1 MQHFKLV
8 NWLIRVL
15 ISRTGYYNWI
25 SFFFITCGEQTTDKT
40 KMDTIENGNLDGNMR
55 QEKTCLSFLSK
66 FDLDVPLNRF
76 LANAGTFAIFTI
88 LLIRVSMDQFYENH
102 EYHEDKGYHKDTLG
116 FESGAYF
123 FLGFFS
129 FSKFCDDIYTLIN
142 FKPMNRF
149 FYNFWRC
156 YGLLMNTMFGLSLT
170 LRLIRLIFTE
180 YNQNISDTTLQN
192 NSPYF
197 MVSSIL
203 ADTLQNFETTV
214 YANFIVIAIIR

>member
-15 ISRTGYYNWI
+15 ISRTGYYIWI
-25 SFFFITCGEQTTDKT
+25 SFFFIKSGEQTTDKT
-40 KMDTIENGNLDGNMR
+40 KMDTIENGNLDGIMG

-102 EYHEDKGYHKDTLG
+102 NPKVKDTLG

-142 FKPMNRF
+142 FKPMDRF

-170 LRLIRLIFTE
+170 LRLIRLIFTDC
-180 YNQNISDTTLQN
+180 NQAISETTFL
-192 NSPYF
+192 NS
-197 MVSSIL
+197 
-203 ADTLQNFETTV
+203 LQNFETIV

>member
-1 MQHFKLV
+1 M
-8 NWLIRVL
+8 NI
-15 ISRTGYYNWI
+15 
-25 SFFFITCGEQTTDKT
+25 
-40 KMDTIENGNLDGNMR
+40 IEDGNLDGTMG
-55 QEKTCLSFLSK
+55 QEKTWFSCLSFLSK

-88 LLIRVSMDQFYENH
+88 LLIRVSVDQFYENH

-142 FKPMNRF
+142 FKPMDRF

-170 LRLIRLIFTE
+170 LRLIRLILPDG
-180 YNQNISDTTLQN
+180 NQAISDTCRH
-192 NSPYF
+192 
-197 MVSSIL
+197 
-203 ADTLQNFETTV
+203 LQNFETIV

>member
-1 MQHFKLV
+1 
-8 NWLIRVL
+8 
-15 ISRTGYYNWI
+15 
-25 SFFFITCGEQTTDKT
+25 
-40 KMDTIENGNLDGNMR
+40 MDIIENGNLDGNMG
-55 QEKTCLSFLSK
+55 QEKKWYSYLSN

-76 LANAGTFAIFTI
+76 LANAGTFGLFTV
-88 LLIRVSMDQFYENH
+88 LLIRVSVDQFYENH
-102 EYHEDKGYHKDTLG
+102 KYPQGKDTLG

-142 FKPMNRF
+142 FKPVERF

-170 LRLIRLIFTE
+170 LRLIRLIWV
-180 YNQNISDTTLQN
+180 SDMTYEDGLQKW
-192 NSPYF
+192 
-197 MVSSIL
+197 
-203 ADTLQNFETTV
+203 ETIV

>member
-1 MQHFKLV
+1 
-8 NWLIRVL
+8 
-15 ISRTGYYNWI
+15 
-25 SFFFITCGEQTTDKT
+25 
-40 KMDTIENGNLDGNMR
+40 MDIIEDGNLDGTVG
-55 QEKTCLSFLSK
+55 QEKTWFSCLSN

-76 LANAGTFAIFTI
+76 LANSGTYGIFTV
-88 LLIRVSMDQFYENH
+88 LLIKVSVDQFYENH
-102 EYHEDKGYHKDTLG
+102 KYPQVKDTLG

-142 FKPMNRF
+142 FKPMDRF

-170 LRLIRLIFTE
+170 LRLIRLIFTDG
-180 YNQNISDTTLQN
+180 NQAISDTTVQN
-192 NSPYF
+192 SSYS
-197 MVSSIL
+197 MVSSVLADTSDPRAPPTQQPLDGVEGSL
-203 ADTLQNFETTV
+203 ADTLQNFETIV

>member
-15 ISRTGYYNWI
+15 ISRTGYYIWI
-25 SFFFITCGEQTTDKT
+25 SFFFIKSGEQTTDKT
-40 KMDTIENGNLDGNMR
+40 KMDTIENGNLDGNMG

-88 LLIRVSMDQFYENH
+88 LLIRVSVDQFYENH
-102 EYHEDKGYHKDTLG
+102 NPKVKDTLG

-170 LRLIRLIFTE
+170 LRLIRLIFTDC
-180 YNQNISDTTLQN
+180 NQAISDTTLL
-192 NSPYF
+192 NS
-197 MVSSIL
+197 
-203 ADTLQNFETTV
+203 LQNFETIV

>member
-1 MQHFKLV
+1 M
-8 NWLIRVL
+8 NI
-15 ISRTGYYNWI
+15 
-25 SFFFITCGEQTTDKT
+25 
-40 KMDTIENGNLDGNMR
+40 IEDGNLDGTMG
-55 QEKTCLSFLSK
+55 QEKTWFSCLSFLSK

-88 LLIRVSMDQFYENH
+88 LLIRVSVDQFYENH
-102 EYHEDKGYHKDTLG
+102 NPKVKDTLG

-180 YNQNISDTTLQN
+180 CNQNISDTTLQN

-203 ADTLQNFETTV
+203 ADTLQNFETIV

>member
-15 ISRTGYYNWI
+15 ISRTGYYIWI
-25 SFFFITCGEQTTDKT
+25 SFFFIKSGEQTTDKT
-40 KMDTIENGNLDGNMR
+40 KMDTIENGNLDDSMG

-88 LLIRVSMDQFYENH
+88 LLIRVSVDQFYENH
-102 EYHEDKGYHKDTLG
+102 NPKVKDTLG

-170 LRLIRLIFTE
+170 LRLIRLIFTDC
-180 YNQNISDTTLQN
+180 NQAISDTTLL
-192 NSPYF
+192 NS
-197 MVSSIL
+197 
-203 ADTLQNFETTV
+203 LQNFETIV

>member
-1 MQHFKLV
+1 
-8 NWLIRVL
+8 
-15 ISRTGYYNWI
+15 
-25 SFFFITCGEQTTDKT
+25 
-40 KMDTIENGNLDGNMR
+40 MDTIENGNLDGNMG

-76 LANAGTFAIFTI
+76 LANSGFFALFTV
-88 LLIRVSMDQFYENH
+88 LLVKVSVDQFYENH
-102 EYHEDKGYHKDTLG
+102 KYPQVKDSLG

-142 FKPMNRF
+142 FKPMDRF

-170 LRLIRLIFTE
+170 LRLIRLIFKDG
-180 YNQNISDTTLQN
+180 NQDISDT
-192 NSPYF
+192 SF
-197 MVSSIL
+197 FC
-203 ADTLQNFETTV
+203 DTLQNFETIV

>member
-1 MQHFKLV
+1 MKGSLAFMQHFKLV

-15 ISRTGYYNWI
+15 ISRTGYYIWI

-40 KMDTIENGNLDGNMR
+40 KMDTIENGNLDGNMG

-88 LLIRVSMDQFYENH
+88 LLIRVSVDQFYENH
-102 EYHEDKGYHKDTLG
+102 NPKVKDTLG

-170 LRLIRLIFTE
+170 LRLIRLIFTDC
-180 YNQNISDTTLQN
+180 NQAISDTTLL
-192 NSPYF
+192 NS
-197 MVSSIL
+197 
-203 ADTLQNFETTV
+203 LQNFETIV

>member
-15 ISRTGYYNWI
+15 ISRTGYYIWI

-40 KMDTIENGNLDGNMR
+40 KMDTIENGNLDGNMG

-88 LLIRVSMDQFYENH
+88 LLIRVSVDQFYENH
-102 EYHEDKGYHKDTLG
+102 NPKVKDTLG

-170 LRLIRLIFTE
+170 LRLIRLIFTDC
-180 YNQNISDTTLQN
+180 NQAISDTTLL
-192 NSPYF
+192 NS
-197 MVSSIL
+197 
-203 ADTLQNFETTV
+203 LQNFETIV

>member
-1 MQHFKLV
+1 
-8 NWLIRVL
+8 
-15 ISRTGYYNWI
+15 
-25 SFFFITCGEQTTDKT
+25 
-40 KMDTIENGNLDGNMR
+40 MDIIENGNLDGTMD
-55 QEKTCLSFLSK
+55 QEKTWFSCLSN

-76 LANAGTFAIFTI
+76 LANSGTFGIFI
-88 LLIRVSMDQFYENH
+88 VLLIRVSVDQFYENH
-102 EYHEDKGYHKDTLG
+102 DSKDKDTLG

-142 FKPMNRF
+142 FKPMDRF

-170 LRLIRLIFTE
+170 LRLIRLIVTDG
-180 YNQNISDTTLQN
+180 NQAISDTKLQN
-192 NSPYF
+192 F
-197 MVSSIL
+197 MVSSVL
-203 ADTLQNFETTV
+203 ADTLQNFETIV

>member
-1 MQHFKLV
+1 MK
-8 NWLIRVL
+8 
-15 ISRTGYYNWI
+15 
-25 SFFFITCGEQTTDKT
+25 TCGEKTTDKT
-40 KMDTIENGNLDGNMR
+40 KMDIIEDGNLDGTMG
-55 QEKTCLSFLSK
+55 QEKTWFSCLSN

-76 LANAGTFAIFTI
+76 LANSGTFGLFAV
-88 LLIRVSMDQFYENH
+88 LLIKVSLDQFYENH
-102 EYHEDKGYHKDTLG
+102 NPQVKDTLG

-142 FKPMNRF
+142 FKPMDRF

-170 LRLIRLIFTE
+170 LRLIRLIWGSGMSSS
-180 YNQNISDTTLQN
+180 YADGLQN
-192 NSPYF
+192 W
-197 MVSSIL
+197 
-203 ADTLQNFETTV
+203 ETIV

>member
-1 MQHFKLV
+1 MFCFNSHHY
-8 NWLIRVL
+8 IR
-15 ISRTGYYNWI
+15 I
-25 SFFFITCGEQTTDKT
+25 SFFFITCGEQTIDKT
-40 KMDTIENGNLDGNMR
+40 KMDIIENGNLDGTMG
-55 QEKTCLSFLSK
+55 QEKTWFSGLSN

-76 LANAGTFAIFTI
+76 LANSGTFGIFTV
-88 LLIRVSMDQFYENH
+88 LLIRVSVDQFYENH
-102 EYHEDKGYHKDTLG
+102 DSKDKDTLG

-142 FKPMNRF
+142 FKPMDRF

-170 LRLIRLIFTE
+170 LRLIRLIVTDG
-180 YNQNISDTTLQN
+180 NQDTKLQN
-192 NSPYF
+192 F
-197 MVSSIL
+197 MVSSVL
-203 ADTLQNFETTV
+203 ADTLQNFETIV